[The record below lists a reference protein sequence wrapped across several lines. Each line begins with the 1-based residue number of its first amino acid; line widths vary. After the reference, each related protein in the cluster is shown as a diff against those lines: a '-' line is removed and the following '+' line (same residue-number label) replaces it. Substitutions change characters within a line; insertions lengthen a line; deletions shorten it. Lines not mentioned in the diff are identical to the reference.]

1 MRPHASPPRGFTL
14 VELLIGSTL
23 AGFAM
28 MALLSSFVFLAR
40 NFTRLANLQALEG
53 QSRTALAYLQADL
66 AQARTVKS
74 SGPATATSVTLVLPA
89 GEVSYTYDSGAGRL
103 LRQANFS
110 SQPEISLLKAPNCR
124 CTAFAFSYFTGTGG
138 SPAAQLAT
146 ATNTPYSIKQLQVS
160 FELQT
165 PAAEAAETRMQ
176 YKTVSA
182 RLNFRNRGA
191 PDGT

>member
-1 MRPHASPPRGFTL
+1 MRHRGSLLRGFTL
-14 VELLIGSTL
+14 VELLIGASL

-40 NFTRLANLQALEG
+40 NFTRLANRQALEG

-66 AQARTVKS
+66 AQARAVKS
-74 SGPATATSVTLVLPA
+74 SGPATASSVTLVLPA
-89 GEVSYTYDSGAGRL
+89 GEVTYTYDSGAGRL
-103 LRQANFS
+103 LRQAGFS
-110 SQPEISLLKAPNCR
+110 SQPEISLLKTTNCR

-146 ATNTPYSIKQLQVS
+146 TTNTPYSIKQLQVS

-165 PAAEAAETRMQ
+165 PATESTATRMQ

-182 RLNFRNRGA
+182 RLNLRNRGA
-191 PDGT
+191 PDGS